1 MEIACS
7 NCGSNL
13 SCGADQSTPCWCAEL
28 PPILSPEVGK
38 TCLCSDCL
46 KEKVQVSIQQ
56 YVEGVKAGDF
66 PNQAYLYST
75 PKLVEDID
83 FYMENGLMVLSSWFH
98 LKRGECCGNACRHC
112 PYDHVNVKKTR

>member
-13 SCGADQSTPCWCAEL
+13 SCGADQSTPCWCAVL
-28 PPILSPEVGK
+28 PPILPPEVGK

-46 KEKVQVSIQQ
+46 KEQVQVRIQQ
-56 YVEGVKAGDF
+56 YVEGVKAGDI